1 MFQFPLLQPPVLQSL
16 PELFGALGTL
26 ALSAGVLTLGYFF
39 YREFRRDHET
49 GDHQFTWGVGIVVL
63 FVLGIAPG
71 IVGLGLYLTTER
83 GYPVHWLVVFTL
95 VALLVVNVLTYGVT
109 TDPVSAGVARVGI
122 P

>member
-1 MFQFPLLQPPVLQSL
+1 MFQFPFLQLVLLQSL

-63 FVLGIAPG
+63 FVLGIGPG

-83 GYPVHWLVVFTL
+83 GYPVHWLVVFTA
-95 VALLVVNVLTYGVT
+95 VALLVVNVLTFGVDAT
-109 TDPVSAGVARVGI
+109 SMSVGGVGTAV